1 MKVKPPVRGPRA
13 RRPNAVIVIVIV
25 VIAQPVILAVCGVNV
40 TAIASITVAS
50 AVVLKLVRQL
60 IVLED

>member
-13 RRPNAVIVIVIV
+13 RRPNAVIVIVI

-60 IVLED
+60 IVVED